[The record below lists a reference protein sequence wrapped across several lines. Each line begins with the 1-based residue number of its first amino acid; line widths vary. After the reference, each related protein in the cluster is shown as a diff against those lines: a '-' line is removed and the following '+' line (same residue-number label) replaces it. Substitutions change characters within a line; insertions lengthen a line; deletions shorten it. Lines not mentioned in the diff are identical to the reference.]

1 MSTSTEADA
10 TSMYPL
16 PVQVDT
22 YVIRRPKLTVYV
34 PQIRGRDG
42 DEQAV
47 SRMNKA
53 IHRQAVR
60 LIRMTG
66 YGEAPDTEVTGSY
79 EIKLN
84 ERHYISLTLLVYG
97 YTDHAAHGM
106 TYQAGM
112 TMDVRNGRELKL
124 EDLFKPGAPYVKV
137 LSEQVAAQIKARG
150 IPVLEPFTEIR
161 PDQDF
166 YMTDKALVLFF
177 GLYELAPYAYGF
189 QYFPISIYTLQ
200 DLKAENGMI
209 DALWY

>member
-1 MSTSTEADA
+1 MTTSTEADA
-10 TSMYPL
+10 TTMYPL

-42 DEQAV
+42 VEAV
-47 SRMNKA
+47 SRINVA
-53 IHRQAVR
+53 IRRQAVR

-66 YGEAPDTEVTGSY
+66 YGEAPETEVTGSY
-79 EIKLN
+79 ETKLN
-84 ERHYISLTLLVYG
+84 ERHYLSLTLIVYG
-97 YTDHAAHGM
+97 YTAHAAHGM

-124 EDLFKPGAPYVKV
+124 ADLFKPGAPYVKV
-137 LSEQVAAQIKARG
+137 LSDHVAAQIKARD

-166 YMTDKALVLFF
+166 YMTDKELVLFF

-200 DLKAENGMI
+200 DIKAENGMI

>member
-124 EDLFKPGAPYVKV
+124 EDLFAGSPVCEGVIGAG
-137 LSEQVAAQIKARG
+137 S
-150 IPVLEPFTEIR
+150 R
-161 PDQDF
+161 PD
-166 YMTDKALVLFF
+166 
-177 GLYELAPYAYGF
+177 
-189 QYFPISIYTLQ
+189 
-200 DLKAENGMI
+200 
-209 DALWY
+209 

>member
-1 MSTSTEADA
+1 MTTSTEADA
-10 TSMYPL
+10 TTIYPL

-42 DEQAV
+42 GEAV
-47 SRMNKA
+47 SRINVA
-53 IHRQAVR
+53 IRRQAVR

-66 YGEAPDTEVTGSY
+66 YGEAPETEVTGSY
-79 EIKLN
+79 ETKLN
-84 ERHYISLTLLVYG
+84 ERHYLSLTLIVYG
-97 YTDHAAHGM
+97 YTAHAAHGM

-124 EDLFKPGAPYVKV
+124 ADLFKPGAPYVKV
-137 LSEQVAAQIKARG
+137 LSDHVAAQIKARD

-189 QYFPISIYTLQ
+189 QYFPLSIYTLQ
-200 DLKAENGMI
+200 DIKAENGMI